1 MPASTLPPRPTE
13 ITNITETLE
22 LRGTWARRAL
32 RWFYAP
38 IPPHPRERYRL
49 HIIAS
54 NYDILASTLNL
65 IQSRRDVA
73 VIRPVASPILI
84 DHAIAVTKQEIVSR
98 FTVKLVFVTAADD
111 NVISPLPIDV
121 VLTVSP
127 IDPENISVCI
137 YAAVVTG
144 ASPEIV
150 RYLFTEDQ
158 VFAAIAKDRIATIP
172 RRDGVVAA
180 ATVDGVGASRA
191 ETCSSC
197 AIHRCCPSDP
207 SCHSDR
213 NPQDERKTHSHSGCP
228 HVHLISPSPPLTAR
242 SKEAS
247 NNCASGQPPINF
259 PFSANSG
266 PKYSSMNFTF
276 SGSVKNDFNSGQSF
290 SNTPASLMRP

>member
-144 ASPEIV
+144 ASP
-150 RYLFTEDQ
+150 RSS
-158 VFAAIAKDRIATIP
+158 A
-172 RRDGVVAA
+172 
-180 ATVDGVGASRA
+180 
-191 ETCSSC
+191 TCSPKIRSLPPLPKTVSP
-197 AIHRCCPSDP
+197 PSP
-207 SCHSDR
+207 AAMVS
-213 NPQDERKTHSHSGCP
+213 
-228 HVHLISPSPPLTAR
+228 SPPLPLMVSALPVPKHVPPVQFTVAAPATPVVTPTATPR
-242 SKEAS
+242 MKGKLTRTA
-247 NNCASGQPPINF
+247 A
-259 PFSANSG
+259 AR
-266 PKYSSMNFTF
+266 MFT
-276 SGSVKNDFNSGQSF
+276 
-290 SNTPASLMRP
+290 